1 MAKFSFIYVIA
12 SLSILLSG
20 SSYSDFQIRRT
31 GNVNITPNQFKGN
44 DIQRIRLAIDAAKKT
59 NYKVFIPSENSNGTN
74 IWLIDSAILL
84 PSNITVILDNCTIQ
98 LSDSCRDNMFR
109 SDNIIIGNT
118 DQKWNS
124 NISIIGVGKVTLKGA
139 LNPRATGDG
148 AKTLG
153 TRTYGTDAGKSG
165 RKQTGDSRNI
175 MILIAYVDGF
185 TLKNLEVENS
195 HMWAFSFERTLNAD
209 ISDIRFYNPT
219 KIIVNGKKVTVL
231 NKDGID
237 LRKGCKNFRI
247 NNISGLTGDDFIA
260 LTNFHVS
267 RMSGS
272 GIPDPFGIQKR
283 ESLEN
288 DIIEQVFISNIS
300 CESDT
305 RAVAIRASDSASIRN
320 VFINGLMYKGPYN
333 AILVGGRGYGKPNL
347 PGNINNIH
355 VMNIMGNGI
364 SLIHVEEAIADCSFL
379 NCVYTGSGNQVIT
392 YSISKEKPVNFI
404 PNDTID
410 KGKTKNIIT
419 KNLIKIHQ

>member
-1 MAKFSFIYVIA
+1 MTKFEFIYLVV
-12 SLSILLSG
+12 LLNMMLSG
-20 SSYSDFQIRRT
+20 SCSDLMVRKN
-31 GNVNITPNQFKGN
+31 GSGNITPNQFKGS
-44 DIQRIRLAIDAAKKT
+44 DIQRIRLAIEAAKKT
-59 NYKVFIPSENSNGTN
+59 NNKVFIPSENSNGTN
-74 IWLIDSAILL
+74 IWLIDSTILL
-84 PSNITVILDNCTIQ
+84 PGNITVILDNCTIQ

-109 SDNIIIGNT
+109 SDNIGTGNT
-118 DQKWNS
+118 DPKWNN
-124 NISIIGVGKVTLKGA
+124 NISIIGVGKVVLKGA
-139 LNPRATGDG
+139 FNPRATGDG

-175 MILIAYVDGF
+175 LILIAYVDGF
-185 TLKNLEVENS
+185 TMKNLNVENS
-195 HMWAFSFERTLNAD
+195 HMWAISFERTKNAD

-219 KIIVNGKKVTVL
+219 QININGKKVTVL

-247 NNISGLTGDDFIA
+247 DNISGLTSDDFIA

-267 RMSGS
+267 RMGGS
-272 GIPDPFGIQKR
+272 GISDPLIIQKR
-283 ESLEN
+283 ESLEK
-288 DIIEQVFISNIS
+288 DIIEQIFISNIT

-355 VMNIMGNGI
+355 AMNIMGNGV

-379 NCVYTGSGNQVIT
+379 NCIYTGSGEQVIT
-392 YSISKEKPVNFI
+392 YNINKDKPVNLI
-404 PNDTID
+404 RTDTID
-410 KGKTKNIIT
+410 KAKTKNIIT
-419 KNLIKIHQ
+419 NNLIKIH